1 MRGRERIDMEDLFS
15 IHPGI
20 APTTLIGAGEMMFDD
35 EVEAASGCGG
45 VAGDC
50 TDLIKAK
57 IARHPCYPSL
67 LSAYIECR
75 KVGAPPEMALLLEEI
90 ATERIADYGVSEC
103 GAAAAAEIP
112 TDPELDNFMDSY
124 CRVLAWYKEELS
136 KPFDEASSFLSSIE
150 TQFRSLCKP
159 SAAPAISSSSAAS
172 SPGAVTSPLP
182 SRLDEAL
189 GSSDEE
195 PSYGDDDPSEI
206 YDSSSRVPD
215 NELKEMLRKKY
226 SGHLSSLKK
235 EFLKTTKKGKIP
247 RDARSTLLVWW
258 NSHYQWPYPTEEE
271 KIKLAELTGLDPKQ
285 INNWFINQRKRH
297 WNPPEVAQLALAE
310 GLGGGSTPSMVCF
323 ETGTAE
329 QRP

>member
-1 MRGRERIDMEDLFS
+1 MRGRERVDMEDLFS

-20 APTTLIGAGEMMFDD
+20 ARTALIDAGEMMFDD
-35 EVEAASGCGG
+35 EVAPAAGCGG
-45 VAGDC
+45 VATDC
-50 TDLIKAK
+50 SDLIKAK
-57 IARHPCYPSL
+57 IARHPRYPSL
-67 LSAYIECR
+67 LSAYIDCR
-75 KVGAPPEMALLLEEI
+75 KVGAPPEVALLLEEI
-90 ATERIADYGVSEC
+90 ATERIADYGVNEC
-103 GAAAAAEIP
+103 GSAAEIP
-112 TDPELDNFMDSY
+112 ADPELDKLMDSY
-124 CRVLAWYKEELS
+124 CRVLAWYKDELS
-136 KPFDEASSFLSSIE
+136 KPFEEAASFLSSIE

-159 SAAPAISSSSAAS
+159 SAVSAISSSSAAS

-182 SRLDEAL
+182 SHEAL
-189 GSSDEE
+189 GSSDED

-206 YDSSSRVPD
+206 YDSSSRVPE

-226 SGHLSSLKK
+226 SGYLSSLKK

-271 KIKLAELTGLDPKQ
+271 KIKLVELTRLDQKQ

-297 WNPPEVAQLALAE
+297 WNPPEDAQLAFVE
-310 GLGGGSTPSMVCF
+310 GLGGGSAPSALCF
-323 ETGTAE
+323 ETGTTE